1 VALGLG
7 ITLLVYLQAEFALV
21 PLPVR
26 LDPIALR
33 LADWDGLAA
42 RIADVQRQEGAD
54 FVAADQYGVA
64 AELALAMPAGVPV
77 VGAEPRWALFD
88 LPHPTLA
95 GRTGILVRNA
105 RRGDL
110 DDRARWSE
118 ITEIGAAERRDA
130 GRTVES
136 FRLFRV
142 TGWDNTG
149 PVALLPRPR

>member
-1 VALGLG
+1 VVLGLG
-7 ITLLVYLQAEFALV
+7 ITLLVYLQAGFAVL
-21 PLPVR
+21 PLPVH

-33 LADWDGLAA
+33 LAGWDALAA
-42 RIADVQRQEGAD
+42 QIADIQRQEGAD

-77 VGAEPRWALFD
+77 VGAEPRWALFG
-88 LPHPTLA
+88 LLHPTLA
-95 GRTGILVRNA
+95 GQTGILVRSA

-118 ITEIGAAERRDA
+118 ITEIGTAERQDA
-130 GRTVES
+130 RRAVEA

-142 TGWDNTG
+142 TGKDSAE
-149 PVALLPRPR
+149 PAALLPRPR